1 MGRINRMT
9 SRERVAAAL
18 AHEEPDRV
26 PLQDGPWATAI
37 TRWRDE
43 GMPADANPFDLFGFE
58 MVGVGADTSAQMPHE
73 LVEDTETYTIV
84 RNGNGALV
92 KNWKGKTSTPE
103 MVDFTIKTRDDW
115 EENRSRFDMNDSRAN
130 RDGAANSHKQAEKG
144 YWVHYNGILGYD
156 KTQAILGSENL
167 LMAFAED
174 EEWVAEMF
182 MTAADLVIDT
192 AQAMLDAGYHFDGAF
207 LYDDMGYRNGTLFS
221 PTSTV
226 AWRSPRTRRR
236 SASSGTGACRSSCT
250 PAAA

>member
-1 MGRINRMT
+1 
-9 SRERVAAAL
+9 
-18 AHEEPDRV
+18 
-26 PLQDGPWATAI
+26 
-37 TRWRDE
+37 
-43 GMPADANPFDLFGFE
+43 
-58 MVGVGADTSAQMPHE
+58 
-73 LVEDTETYTIV
+73 
-84 RNGNGALV
+84 
-92 KNWKGKTSTPE
+92 
-103 MVDFTIKTRDDW
+103 
-115 EENRSRFDMNDSRAN
+115 
-130 RDGAANSHKQAEKG
+130 
-144 YWVHYNGILGYD
+144 
-156 KTQAILGSENL
+156 
-167 LMAFAED
+167 MAFAED